1 MPVGVDKF
9 KEMVESSLDW
19 YWEFDENAN
28 FTYVSPRIKDLL
40 GYEPDEI
47 LGKNAF
53 DLMSPEEAARVHQHF
68 DPIAKKY
75 QPFSCLENINIHKD
89 GREVI
94 IESSGTPIF
103 DELGVFKGYRGIDRD
118 VTAQRLVES
127 NFQQLFTEMMDAFS
141 YHQIICDENN
151 IPVDYRFLEVN
162 PAFERMTGL
171 KASEII
177 GKKVSE
183 VLPTIE
189 PFWIETFGKVALT
202 GEKVHFRHFS
212 KEIGRHYEVKSYQP
226 RQGCFACIFF
236 DVTEQ
241 INIEQQLKNSEI
253 RFRSAFVTIPDPVV
267 LARLSDGQILD
278 VNEAFEKVS
287 GVPRVTAIG
296 HNSEDLGLWADP
308 ALRGVFRDKLQEHG
322 EVINL
327 EATFRVR
334 ENQFSPCKVSA
345 KVFEIDKQPHLIAII
360 RDISTEKDA
369 EKALLQMD
377 QVKSEFI
384 STAAHELRTPL
395 SSMLGYA
402 ELLLSRGEF
411 GEFDEGQKRAFLQ
424 EIFDTGESLNRIVDD
439 LLDISRIES
448 GQPIALAVER
458 GDIVDLVNRI
468 MNRYRVKMS
477 DRNFV
482 HHFPKTELRAALK
495 FDPQRL
501 AQVLENLL
509 SNAVKYSPS
518 GSDVLVETRY
528 KSKSCEISVVDHGIG
543 MDEIQL
549 SQVFDKFYR
558 ADSSDTAASGL
569 GLGMSIAKQIV
580 EAHGGE
586 IWIDSRKGEGTK
598 ASFWLPL
605 IGME

>member
-1 MPVGVDKF
+1 MSSGEDRF
-9 KEMVESSLDW
+9 KEMVESSPDW
-19 YWEFDENAN
+19 HWEFDENAI

-53 DLMSPEEAARVHQHF
+53 DLMSPEEADRVHQHF

-75 QPFSCLENINIHKD
+75 QPFSCLENTNIHKD

-103 DELGVFKGYRGIDRD
+103 DEDGTFRGYRGIDRD
-118 VTAQRLVES
+118 VTAQRLAETK
-127 NFQQLFTEMMDAFS
+127 FQQLFNEMMDAFS
-141 YHQIICDENN
+141 YHQIIRDEDGN
-151 IPVDYRFLEVN
+151 PVDYRFLEVN

-171 KASEII
+171 KASEIV
-177 GKKVSE
+177 GRKVSE

-189 PFWIETFGKVALT
+189 QFWIETFGRVALT

-212 KEIGRHYEVKSYQP
+212 KELGRHYEVKVYRP
-226 RQGCFACIFF
+226 RQDCFACVFL
-236 DVTEQ
+236 DVTEH
-241 INIEQQLKNSEI
+241 IEIENQLKNSEV

-267 LARLSDGQILD
+267 LARLSDGKILD
-278 VNEAFEKVS
+278 VNQAFEEIA
-287 GVPRVTAIG
+287 GIPRVTAIG
-296 HNSEDLGLWADP
+296 HNSDDLGLWDDP
-308 ALRGVFRDKLQEHG
+308 AMRELFRHQLQVHG
-322 EVINL
+322 EMINL
-327 EATFRVR
+327 ETKFRVR
-334 ENQFSPCKVSA
+334 GNLVKSCKVSA
-345 KVFEIDKQPHLIAII
+345 KVFDIGNEPHLIAII
-360 RDISTEKDA
+360 RDISTEKEA

-395 SSMLGYA
+395 STMLGYT

-411 GEFDEGQKRAFLQ
+411 GEFEEGQKRAFLQ
-424 EIFDTGESLNRIVDD
+424 EIFDTGEALTRIVDD

-448 GQPIALAVER
+448 GQPIALEVER
-458 GDIVDLVNRI
+458 SDIVALINRI
-468 MNRYRVKMS
+468 MDRYRIKMS
-477 DRNFV
+477 DRNFI
-482 HHFPKTELRAALK
+482 HHVPETDPGAALK

-509 SNAVKYSPS
+509 SNAAKYSPS
-518 GSDVLVETRY
+518 DSDIIVETRF
-528 KSKSCEISVVDHGIG
+528 KSKSCQVSVVDHGIG
-543 MDEIQL
+543 MDETQL

-558 ADSSDTAASGL
+558 ADSSDTAVSGL

-586 IWIDSRKGEGTK
+586 IWMDSRKGEGTK

-605 IGME
+605 IEME